1 MTVTVVINDAVAP
14 FNNTVTIK
22 RSGQQIQVNG
32 AGCSDGLG
40 VTATVTNTDQVNVV
54 PALAG
59 ADGDD
64 TLVIDLS
71 AGPFSPGF
79 SAELSGP
86 SSLNEIE
93 FFADLGFGAN
103 TVQVIGSNAAEG
115 ITGGEDG
122 GVTGI
127 GGFTQWD
134 GLDILEP
141 DGSAFAADGQV
152 QPDILLNLN
161 SGLLT
166 DNDADLW
173 VVNQNPACV
182 LPAAPAPRAQQ
193 GIIPLVD
200 CFVWALDLQL
210 GEGDNVVFLKGGDG
224 TGFAICDVVFHE
236 LPDVPNTF
244 TDGFDENPF
253 PVEIVTGSGD
263 DTIIGSECSDIIR
276 PGGGNDFVDGNGP
289 DVSQSLCLPGR
300 HPGRVVVP
308 RLRLR

>member
-1 MTVTVVINDAVAP
+1 MSTPSSGKGRRRLLGVLVTFAAAVGLFLSFAGTASAAVTCSFDSLTATVTVVINDAVAP

-40 VTATVTNTDQVNVV
+40 VSATVTNTDQVNVV

-64 TLVIDLS
+64 TLVVDLS

-93 FFADLGFGAN
+93 FFADLGLGAN

-115 ITGGEDG
+115 VTGGEDG
-122 GVTGI
+122 GTTGI

-134 GLDILEP
+134 GLDVTEP

-182 LPAAPAPRAQQ
+182 LPAPPVPVLSRGSTRSWRTASFGR
-193 GIIPLVD
+193 L
-200 CFVWALDLQL
+200 
-210 GEGDNVVFLKGGDG
+210 
-224 TGFAICDVVFHE
+224 ICSWVR
-236 LPDVPNTF
+236 
-244 TDGFDENPF
+244 
-253 PVEIVTGSGD
+253 VTTS
-263 DTIIGSECSDIIR
+263 SS
-276 PGGGNDFVDGNGP
+276 
-289 DVSQSLCLPGR
+289 
-300 HPGRVVVP
+300 
-308 RLRLR
+308 